1 MRLDE
6 NGYKLITGFEGLIL
20 KPYLDSVKIPTI
32 GYGNTY
38 YSDGKRV
45 TMLDKSITQKE
56 AFEMFKEI
64 ADRFAKAV
72 DKNLKVC
79 VSQNSFNSMVSLA
92 YNIGTGAFIS
102 STLLRKVNINPND
115 PSIAHE
121 FSRWNKAGGKVLN
134 GLTIR
139 RSKESANYFKK

>member
-1 MRLDE
+1 MKLNE
-6 NGYKLITGFEGLIL
+6 NGYKLITQFEGLSL

-45 TMLDKSITQKE
+45 TMLDKSITQVQ

-79 VSQNSFNSMVSLA
+79 VTQNQFNSMVSLA

-102 STLLRKVNINPND
+102 STLLKKVNINPND

-139 RSKESANYFKK
+139 RKKESDIYFIK

>member
-1 MRLDE
+1 MKLNE
-6 NGYKLITGFEGLIL
+6 SGYKLITCFEGLNL

-45 TMLDKSITQKE
+45 TMLDKSITQIQ

-102 STLLRKVNINPND
+102 STLLKKVNINPND

-134 GLTIR
+134 GLTVR

>member
-1 MRLDE
+1 
-6 NGYKLITGFEGLIL
+6 
-20 KPYLDSVKIPTI
+20 
-32 GYGNTY
+32 
-38 YSDGKRV
+38 
-45 TMLDKSITQKE
+45 MLDKSITQKE

>member
-1 MRLDE
+1 MKLNE
-6 NGYKLITGFEGLIL
+6 NGYKLITSFEGLKL

-45 TMLDKSITQKE
+45 TMLDKAITQDE
-56 AFEMFKEI
+56 AYEMFKEI

-72 DKNLKVC
+72 DKNVKAK

-92 YNIGTGAFIS
+92 YNIGTGSFAS
-102 STLLRKVNINPND
+102 STLLKKVNINPND
-115 PSIAHE
+115 PTIAHE

-134 GLTIR
+134 GLTNR
-139 RSKESANYFKK
+139 RLKESNLYFTK

>member
-79 VSQNSFNSMVSLA
+79 VTQNSFNSMVSLA

-134 GLTIR
+134 GLTVR